1 VSAEVAEVPSDEVLA
16 RRVESTALST
26 QTVNAL
32 HNARIKTLRNLVRR
46 SRGELLELPG
56 FGRGARA
63 EVEAMLADLGL
74 SLGMVVPGS
83 WRGVT
88 PRTLEVDRQDWAD
101 FVASCNAVGVSSTGL
116 VQQLIDWELG
126 VAGVELPSPFD
137 VVVASEGVGAGSTSV
152 RVGDDK
158 WFGFVAAARAADS
171 SAAREVRGFVRWVL
185 GRSGARR
192 PARLVSVGEGS

>member
-1 VSAEVAEVPSDEVLA
+1 MSEVVEVPSDEVLA

-32 HNARIKTLRNLVRR
+32 HRAGIKSLRNLVRR

-88 PRTLEVDRQDWAD
+88 PRTLEVDPWDWAD
-101 FVASCNAVGVSSTGL
+101 FVASCNAVGVSSTAL
-116 VQQLIDWELG
+116 VQRLIDWQLG
-126 VAGVELPSPFD
+126 VAGAVLPEPFES
-137 VVVASEGVGAGSTSV
+137 VVAAQGAGSRSTSV
-152 RVGDDK
+152 RVRDERWGR
-158 WFGFVAAARAADS
+158 FVAAARAGDS

-192 PARLVSVGEGS
+192 PARLVAVGEGS

>member
-1 VSAEVAEVPSDEVLA
+1 MSEVVEVPSDEVLA

-32 HNARIKTLRNLVRR
+32 HNARIKSLRNLVRR

-88 PRTLEVDRQDWAD
+88 PRTLEVDPRDWAD
-101 FVASCNAVGVSSTGL
+101 FVASAHAAGASPTGL
-116 VQQLIDWELG
+116 VQELIEWQLGSPD
-126 VAGVELPSPFD
+126 VELPEPFES
-137 VVVASEGVGAGSTSV
+137 VVAAEGAGARSTSV
-152 RVGDDK
+152 RVGNER
-158 WFGFVAAARAADS
+158 WSRFVAAARGADS

-185 GRSGARR
+185 GRAGARR